1 MYSPRVCLN
10 ETSLVLCLSLRP
22 NRSEDAI
29 EEWEGAVR
37 PLSFDR
43 ATPRIEGAVR
53 FELLAVPPQARRE

>member
-29 EEWEGAVR
+29 EE
-37 PLSFDR
+37 
-43 ATPRIEGAVR
+43 
-53 FELLAVPPQARRE
+53 